1 VRGALCQSFV
11 FFGYA
16 QQRLLLA
23 RIIFKDVDGRI
34 RPDQEW
40 KLEVNHQLTES
51 PHQRVNMIGESRQAT

>member
-1 VRGALCQSFV
+1 LPLRGALCQPFV

-16 QQRLLLA
+16 QQFLLLA

-40 KLEVNHQLTES
+40 KLEVTDENKTPLFLIH
-51 PHQRVNMIGESRQAT
+51 VAIIAM